1 MSLLPRWLLKLLY
14 KNTDEENHQFASTV
28 PVPELSIEEAE
39 AEQSIEFEEIGED
52 QENEEPIEYE
62 FEIFPEDPD
71 VRKKWFSLS
80 IRERQVVALV
90 CMGHR
95 NHDIAS
101 MLNVEYTTIQTHLQ
115 HIFYKFDLRSRREIR
130 EALKSWQA
138 EKWWYVHH
146 N

>member
-1 MSLLPRWLLKLLY
+1 MSLLPRWLQRLLY

-39 AEQSIEFEEIGED
+39 SERILEFEEEGRD
-52 QENEEPIEYE
+52 QNSEKPTQYE
-62 FEIFPEDPD
+62 FEIFPEDPE
-71 VRKKWFSLS
+71 VRQKWFSLS

-95 NHDIAS
+95 NYDIAS

-115 HIFYKFDLRSRREIR
+115 NIFYKFNLRSRGEIR

>member
-1 MSLLPRWLLKLLY
+1 MSLLPRWLLKLFQ
-14 KNTDEENHQFASTV
+14 KQTDEEDRQFTSTV
-28 PVPELSIEEAE
+28 SVPELSIEEAE
-39 AEQSIEFEEIGED
+39 PEQIVEFDEREED
-52 QENEEPIEYE
+52 QEGEEPTPYE
-62 FEIFPEDPD
+62 FEIFPEDPE
-71 VRKKWFSLS
+71 VRRKWFSLT

-95 NHDIAS
+95 NYDIAS

-115 HIFYKFDLRSRREIR
+115 HIFYKFDLRSRKEIR